1 MTAVTSVV
9 VAESDVVSCELG
21 GGLALLDLRSGTYYS
36 INKVGAYVWG
46 LLAEPRPL
54 TDVCDTMVQAFEVDR
69 QRCEAD
75 VVELI
80 TGLEAAGLVRVSDGA
95 PA

>member
-36 INKVGAYVWG
+36 INKVGAYVWD

-54 TDVCDTMVQAFEVDR
+54 TDVCDTMAEAFEVDR